1 MVRSGW
7 AMVRLKLKVLV
18 TTPASVPIPTPF
30 LCAVSFGYEHAI
42 RSFPKHKTANSCPG
56 AAAGN
61 CYPYWRWSSLP
72 SGTSSEEYWGYGLES
87 GNFVDNSRAYVGTY
101 AYTVRCVLDLIS
113 TDSCPGSTQDSCF
126 PNYIWSGTLTTAGTN
141 AYDRELATG
150 NFIENAWVPHII
162 THAFSVRCLLLA
174 RYPATY
180 GADEISPL
188 SSQAAGML
196 CPGFEHKA
204 GVKHFYNTIPY

>member
-61 CYPYWRWSSLP
+61 CYPYWIWSSLP

-113 TDSCPGSTQDSCF
+113 TDSCPGSKSSILHSSTVQSLHKT
-126 PNYIWSGTLTTAGTN
+126 YTSKRVI
-141 AYDRELATG
+141 
-150 NFIENAWVPHII
+150 
-162 THAFSVRCLLLA
+162 LLV
-174 RYPATY
+174 
-180 GADEISPL
+180 
-188 SSQAAGML
+188 Q
-196 CPGFEHKA
+196 
-204 GVKHFYNTIPY
+204 